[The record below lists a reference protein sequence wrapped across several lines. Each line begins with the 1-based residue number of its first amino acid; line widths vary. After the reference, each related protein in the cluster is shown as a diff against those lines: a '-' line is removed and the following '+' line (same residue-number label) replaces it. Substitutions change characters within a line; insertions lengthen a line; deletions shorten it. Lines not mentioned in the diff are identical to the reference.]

1 MAQST
6 AERVSLRTQIAAF
19 GSGMVANGG
28 TNVVIP
34 LWVLSLDPSPFA
46 FGLVMGARAFLPF
59 LFSIHG
65 GVLMDRLGARQVMV
79 VFATVG
85 LTLPILFPALPYVW
99 AAGILQLILGFT
111 TTMSWVGAQTVV
123 AQNMKGDAKFFGR
136 LSFCNRFGN
145 LICPLV
151 GGAAWDLFGPTG
163 GFISLSVWS
172 AILFTC
178 ALMLPRQAE
187 SGQRWD
193 KRMRLRDMVPKM
205 SEYAAAIR
213 LLAIPSVAIVVI
225 ASVLNIGTGAIEM
238 SFYVAYL
245 EKIGMNGTLIGILF
259 ASPNIVAL
267 TGTLCLGRLL
277 RVMGDMR
284 LLNAAVI
291 VSIVTIAIVPCFE
304 SFLALFLLGAVRGW
318 STGISQPLMLS
329 IPANAVPPGS
339 QGASAGLRISLNR
352 IVQTFLPPVMGGIVQ
367 LIGLENSFFVVGGVL
382 LFLVALSLYLVRDIM
397 PPWPSR
403 DRPNT

>member
-1 MAQST
+1 MAQSS
-6 AERVSLRTQIAAF
+6 AERVPLRTQIGAF

-46 FGLVMGARAFLPF
+46 FGLVIGARAFLPF
-59 LFSIHG
+59 LFSIQG
-65 GVLMDRLGARQVMV
+65 GALMDRLGARQVMV

-85 LTLPILFPALPYVW
+85 LSLPILFPALPYVW
-99 AAGILQLILGFT
+99 AAGILQLILGFS
-111 TTMSWVGAQTVV
+111 TTMSWVGAQTLV

-136 LSFCNRFGN
+136 LSFCNRLGN
-145 LICPLV
+145 LVCPLV

-163 GFISLSVWS
+163 GFVTMFVWS
-172 AILFTC
+172 ATLFTC
-178 ALMLPRQAE
+178 ALMLPKRK
-187 SGQRWD
+187 SDGQRWES
-193 KRMRLRDMVPKM
+193 RIRFRDMIPRM
-205 SEYAAAIR
+205 SDYAAAAR
-213 LLAIPSVAIVVI
+213 LLSIPAVAIVVI

-245 EKIGMNGTLIGILF
+245 EKIGMSGTLIGILF

-267 TGTLCLGRLL
+267 TGTLCLGRML
-277 RVMGDMR
+277 RLMGDMR

-291 VSIVTIAIVPCFE
+291 VSIFTMAIVPCFE
-304 SFLALFLLGAVRGW
+304 TFLFLLILGAVRGW
-318 STGISQPLMLS
+318 SSGISQPLMLS

-352 IVQTFLPPVMGGIVQ
+352 VVQTFLPPVMGGVVQ
-367 LIGLENSFFVVGGVL
+367 MIGLENSFFAVGGVL
-382 LFLVALSLYLVRDIM
+382 LFLVALSLYLARDMM
-397 PPWPSR
+397 PPWP
-403 DRPNT
+403 DRNRG